1 MMSVMSKPT
10 PTSLPM
16 TALSDV
22 FGARLQIEVSLKRYT
37 AARVGGPAQA
47 LVAVD
52 NGHALVETASR
63 LWEMGIPFIVLGSG
77 SNILVS
83 DAGVAGVV
91 VLNNARQIRFEE
103 QNQPATVWA
112 ESGASLGLVARQA
125 AVHGLSGLEWAAGIP
140 GTVGGAVVG
149 NAGAHGSDMASSLV
163 MAEILHPLD
172 TDRQTSQS
180 ILREEWQVEKLAY
193 GYRTSILKRES
204 GKVVLAGRFRLGRST
219 PEAVRAAQEKFAEQ
233 RKRTQ
238 PPGASLGSM
247 FKNPPGDYAGRLI
260 EACGLKGARVG
271 DAEIS
276 SLHANFFINRG
287 QATASDV
294 YALIQTARSMV
305 AEKFGVNL
313 ELEIELIG
321 RWDTNG

>member
-1 MMSVMSKPT
+1 MNTLSKST
-10 PTSLPM
+10 PNSLPM

-22 FGARLQIEVSLKRYT
+22 FGARLQKDVSLARYT
-37 AARVGGPAQA
+37 TARVGGPAQA
-47 LVAVD
+47 LVEVE
-52 NGHALVETASR
+52 NGRDLVETASH
-63 LWEMGIPFIVLGSG
+63 LWEMGVPFIILGSG

-83 DAGVAGVV
+83 DAGVAEVV

-103 QNQPATVWA
+103 QNEAVTVWA

-125 AVHGLSGLEWAAGIP
+125 AVRGLSGLEWAAGIP

-149 NAGAHGSDMASSLV
+149 NAGVHGSDMASCVV

-172 TDRQTSQS
+172 TDGQIKQS
-180 ILREEWQVEKLAY
+180 ILREEWPVEKLAY
-193 GYRTSILKRES
+193 AYRTSILKRES
-204 GKVVLAGRFRLGRST
+204 GKVVLACRFRLACST
-219 PEAVRAAQEKFAEQ
+219 PEAVRAAQGKYAEK

-238 PPGASLGSM
+238 PPGASMGSM

-260 EACGLKGARVG
+260 EACGLKGTRVG

-287 QATASDV
+287 QATSVDF
-294 YALIQTARSMV
+294 YNLIQTVRLRV
-305 AEKFGVNL
+305 AEKFNVNL